1 MISPVFIGNDTFPIT
16 VIGEAIVNGDA
27 TLFYAT
33 DMSVMFL
40 DIKRRNGFT
49 LFGTVRMNNTE
60 TAYWFN
66 EGLLRS
72 REAFIELVMRDY
84 PDHFEWFLFHPELL
98 NQSYIR

>member
-1 MISPVFIGNDTFPIT
+1 MISPVFIGNDRFPIT
-16 VIGEAIVNGDA
+16 VINEAAANGDA

-33 DMSVMFL
+33 DMSVML
-40 DIKRRNGFT
+40 VDLKRRNGYT

-66 EGLLRS
+66 ENLLRS
-72 REAFIELVMRDY
+72 REAFIESVMSDY

-98 NQSYIR
+98 IKSYIH